1 MREEVVKFVY
11 EVINNNL
18 DQLDGVGVVMVG
30 LTNTGE
36 IHLELEEESFVINIE
51 EN

>member
-1 MREEVVKFVY
+1 MREEVVKFIY
-11 EVINNNL
+11 ELINNNL
-18 DQLDGVGVVMVG
+18 DKLEGVVMVG

-51 EN
+51 EVE